1 MPRLYSRA
9 CAGRRLRTEPVSAY
23 DASAMKRLWKPVAV
37 LYLLYALSLPLVAQA
52 PQPQLAKD
60 KQQLI
65 ERTVT
70 AFMAKN
76 SAPGIS
82 VAVVE
87 DGKFEWANG
96 YGLADVEN
104 FVPAKAETSY
114 RLASISK
121 TITATA
127 AMQLVEQGKLDLD
140 APAQKYCPAFPKPA
154 FQTKDAVITT
164 RQLLAHL
171 SGIRHYEGPTA
182 DAEIFSTKHFD
193 SINDALK
200 LFAGDALLAKPGEKF
215 HYSTHGY
222 TVVGCVIEGA
232 SGENYGAY
240 VKQHIFVPAGMAHTD
255 VDDIH
260 RIIFNRAQGYQKD
273 KAGNVINSDLL
284 DNSYKIPGGGL
295 ISTAEDL
302 ARFEVALLNDQLVN
316 RKTRDLMWM
325 PVPDAAGKKS
335 GYALGWG
342 TSDKP
347 GFLFVGHGGA
357 QQRVATY
364 VMLQPE
370 KKLGVVVLCDL
381 EDVDTQGLAADLMR
395 VLMGIAPKND
405 W

>member
-1 MPRLYSRA
+1 MHRSPLA
-9 CAGRRLRTEPVSAY
+9 HGRGSAY
-23 DASAMKRLWKPVAV
+23 DASAMKRIAFLSSILV
-37 LYLLYALSLPLVAQA
+37 LAASLCVAQA

-87 DGKFEWANG
+87 DGRFEWANG
-96 YGLADVEN
+96 YGMADVEN

-140 APAQKYCPAFPKPA
+140 ASIQKYCPAFPKRSE
-154 FQTKDAVITT
+154 TITT

-171 SGIRHYEGPTA
+171 SGIRHYEGKTA
-182 DAEIFSTKHFD
+182 MAELFSTQHYE

-200 LFAGDALLAKPGEKF
+200 LFAGDPLIAKPGEKY

-232 SGENYGAY
+232 SGENYGTY
-240 VKQHIFVPAGMAHTD
+240 VKQHIFVPAGMAHSE

-302 ARFEVALLNDQLVN
+302 ARFEAALLNDQLVA
-316 RKTRDLMWM
+316 RKTRDLMWT
-325 PVPDAAGKKS
+325 PVPDAAGKKT

-347 GFLFVGHGGA
+347 GFFFVGHGGA

-381 EDVDTQGLAADLMR
+381 EDVDTQALAADLMR
-395 VLMGIAPKND
+395 ILMGIPPKND